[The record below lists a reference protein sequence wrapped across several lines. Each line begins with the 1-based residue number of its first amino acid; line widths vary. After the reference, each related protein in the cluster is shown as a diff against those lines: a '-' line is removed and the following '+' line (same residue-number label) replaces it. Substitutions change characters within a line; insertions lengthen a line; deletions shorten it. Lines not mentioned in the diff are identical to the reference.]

1 MIKKQPFY
9 CLGGGW
15 ISGLGNGVSGTKP
28 QFSNESAS
36 FAYPELE
43 EDLPELPPRF
53 GRFDVYTKVA
63 FATAVLA
70 LKDANLLGREGK
82 KKIGIVIGS
91 SSSVYDADIAYYE
104 STIEA
109 KGAFA
114 SPNLFSYTLP
124 NVALGEIA
132 VYFKFVGPTFC
143 VGNDPANPGLD
154 VMSAALSM
162 LQSKQCDSILTGWA
176 EVAQSLANHEINPK
190 GAVFAVLSLIKTRN
204 VKGEFVFD
212 HNFSFSNLIEG

>member
-1 MIKKQPFY
+1 MIKKQTFY

-43 EDLPELPPRF
+43 EYLPELPPRF
-53 GRFDVYTKVA
+53 GRFDVYTKVT

-70 LKDANLLGREGK
+70 LKDAGLLQREGK
-82 KKIGIVIGS
+82 KRIGILLGS

-132 VYFKFVGPTFC
+132 VYFNFIGPTFC

-154 VMSAALSM
+154 VMPAALSI
-162 LQSKQCDSILTGWA
+162 LQSKQCDSILAGWV
-176 EVAQSLANHEINPK
+176 EVAQKASDHRIYPK
-190 GAVFAVLSLIKTRN
+190 GGALAVLTLAETGGI
-204 VKGEFVFD
+204 KGEFVFD
-212 HNFSFSNLIEG
+212 QNFRFSKLIEG

>member
-1 MIKKQPFY
+1 MIKEQTFY

-28 QFSNESAS
+28 RFSNESAS

-43 EDLPELPPRF
+43 ADLPELPPRF
-53 GRFDVYTKVA
+53 GRFDVYTKVT

-70 LKDANLLGREGK
+70 LKDAGLLQREGK
-82 KKIGIVIGS
+82 KRIGIVLGS

-143 VGNDPANPGLD
+143 VGNDPANPGLE
-154 VMSAALSM
+154 VMPAALSI
-162 LQSKQCDSILTGWA
+162 LQSKQCDSILAGWV
-176 EVAQSLANHEINPK
+176 EVAQKIDDHRIYPK
-190 GAVFAVLSLIKTRN
+190 GGALAVLTLAEIGGT
-204 VKGEFVFD
+204 KGRFTFD
-212 HNFSFSNLIEG
+212 QSFRFSKLFEV